1 MPNPMD
7 VRGGYTPRRNTI
19 SNLGHRLRG
28 CEVAQT
34 SRPPRGLLLPDA
46 GTVARVFLALRPE
59 RRDPL
64 ALRVDG
70 GIAVDRAVPS
80 GSGPHDSRRELCA
93 SSPRTLP
100 RPSFESAKKIFKIL
114 SGGAHSRHVLL
125 TAFITRVLRA
135 TCGSVRR
142 FSARSPAEER
152 GVPPRQSAT
161 CACSSGVLIDRRA
174 RSTRCG
180 S

>member
-1 MPNPMD
+1 MPPRERIPAWSAIPCTPTRRFSNPKVSSVDDGVHDERRD
-7 VRGGYTPRRNTI
+7 VSPRIPHLPCRTRWTFGGGYTPRRNTI
-19 SNLGHRLRG
+19 SNLGLRLRG

-93 SSPRTLP
+93 SSPRTFP
-100 RPSFESAKKIFKIL
+100 RPSFESAKKIFK
-114 SGGAHSRHVLL
+114 S
-125 TAFITRVLRA
+125 
-135 TCGSVRR
+135 CQ
-142 FSARSPAEER
+142 E
-152 GVPPRQSAT
+152 VPT
-161 CACSSGVLIDRRA
+161 LVTFC
-174 RSTRCG
+174 
-180 S
+180 